1 MRIETALLSVAI
13 LVSTAAAAQA
23 APSASIAGILNATPW
38 WVYAL
43 FIFLVASGIQALRP
57 RSWPFARIAIAPLAF
72 TAWGVA
78 SLLLAPNLGGSLVL
92 TWLATAGASAGLTLV
107 TWRSDRISI
116 DRATRRIDLPGSWAP
131 LARYLAIFVAK
142 YGIAVAMAL
151 EPAARGP
158 LTFWDIAVSGLAA
171 GYFLAWLT
179 RLAVIYFAPPADGS
193 RHGPRNED
201 APVDAR
207 HERGSSLYRQI
218 DSAAAI
224 HDRLAQM
231 FRNDVSLFGRSL
243 P

>member
-1 MRIETALLSVAI
+1 MRTRTALLSVAI
-13 LVSTAAAAQA
+13 LASTAAAAQA
-23 APSASIAGILNATPW
+23 APSAGIADILNGTPW

-57 RSWPFARIAIAPLAF
+57 RSWPLARIAITPLAF

-78 SLLLAPNLGGSLVL
+78 SLLLAPSLGASLVL
-92 TWLATAGASAGLTLV
+92 TWLATAGASAGLTLM

-116 DRATRRIDLPGSWAP
+116 DRATRRISLPGSWAP
-131 LARYLAIFVAK
+131 LARYLAIFAAK

-151 EPAARGP
+151 EPAARES

-171 GYFLAWLT
+171 GYFLAWLA

-193 RHGPRNED
+193 WHAPRDER
-201 APVDAR
+201 APVDVAR
-207 HERGSSLYRQI
+207 GRPESMSSQI
-218 DSAAAI
+218 DGAAAMR
-224 HDRLAQM
+224 DRIAQM